1 MRVLWDL
8 TDPNFEITSG
18 LFNSAAKQQMGNK
31 TDIYMSPG
39 GFFFRQKADPL
50 PLANCRIENL
60 EITEHP
66 GKCLFDVKFTFASLH
81 NSIGEEHTVQIRLK
95 GNGECC
101 SRPRFSAMALNDG
114 FVMRDAPRFNRACTL
129 YMLIALSV
137 MRGSVDYH
145 ESRSGWQLIFSPE
158 NKNHT
163 LAFAGVTLQDAD
175 NHMYNKCPLAKAATS
190 RFSTTSPP
198 DPDRQ
203 LPDAVT
209 DTVQLLL
216 HQLEK
221 PALALIWAFVIHS
234 VTARGLRILNHQQ
247 HTAAGQSRCPHIY
260 GNGIASV
267 QQIANIFCPAVWR
280 KDIPR
285 NLRFV
290 PASSCINLARVNEKL
305 GKFDSSAD
313 GSFFVLSKKTG
324 TLPRTAALKK
334 ILKKYES
341 GESLNMPIFLS
352 SERYEYQEFWC
363 VDAAAIHIDDK
374 FLDDTMQ
381 KTCFE
386 VLIAYLQFVT
396 DYFQWSVQSGTPAD
410 AVSFQINRAKDFSKF
425 LRKNPNCDPEELDFG
440 ESLYFSSLWF
450 TLFLDAVNWDWTNF
464 DMQLQQEIAARCVR
478 GFTEDPKGSA
488 ESISFE
494 FCRWV
499 LDVFQAR
506 RPRFPG
512 IMWEGVEK
520 RRNDAAAFYLEGKAL
535 ETAFSQRTG
544 IRLTPELRNTLTR
557 NGILIRRSNQCSVV
571 QERKPPAEVCAKF
584 KNRLNRNG
592 KASVWV
598 LSRDAVLRY
607 AEKS

>member
-1 MRVLWDL
+1 M
-8 TDPNFEITSG
+8 
-18 LFNSAAKQQMGNK
+18 
-31 TDIYMSPG
+31 Y
-39 GFFFRQKADPL
+39 
-50 PLANCRIENL
+50 
-60 EITEHP
+60 
-66 GKCLFDVKFTFASLH
+66 TFL
-81 NSIGEEHTVQIRLK
+81 
-95 GNGECC
+95 
-101 SRPRFSAMALNDG
+101 
-114 FVMRDAPRFNRACTL
+114 
-129 YMLIALSV
+129 LIALSV
-137 MRGSVDYH
+137 MRGAEFYH
-145 ESRSGWQLIFSPE
+145 EVRSGWQQIYSPNNSRFTRE
-158 NKNHT
+158 
-163 LAFAGVTLQDAD
+163 FAGVTLQDAD
-175 NHMYNKCPLAKAATS
+175 KHMYHKCPLAKAAS
-190 RFSTTSPP
+190 RFSTMSRPEP
-198 DPDRQ
+198 SRK

-209 DTVQLLL
+209 KSVQLFLR
-216 HQLEK
+216 QLEE
-221 PALALIWAFVIHS
+221 PALALIWSFVIHS
-234 VTARGLRILNHQQ
+234 VTARGLRILNDQQ
-247 HTAAGQSRCPHIY
+247 DTDAGQSRCLHIY
-260 GNGIASV
+260 GNVITSV
-267 QQIANIFCPAVWR
+267 QHIANIFCPAVWR

-290 PASSCINLARVNEKL
+290 PANSCINLSRVNEKMS
-305 GKFDSSAD
+305 KFDSNAD

-341 GESLNMPIFLS
+341 GESLNMPVFLS
-352 SERYEYQEFWC
+352 CERYDYQEFWC

>member
-18 LFNSAAKQQMGNK
+18 LFNSAAKQQLGNK
-31 TDIYMSPG
+31 TDIYMSPNG
-39 GFFFRQKADPL
+39 LFFREKADPL
-50 PLANCRIENL
+50 PLASCRIEISK
-60 EITEHP
+60 ITEQNRNR
-66 GKCLFDVKFTFASLH
+66 LFDIEFVFVGRDESKGEMRDVK
-81 NSIGEEHTVQIRLK
+81 IRLK
-95 GNGECC
+95 GNGECS
-101 SRPRFSAMALNDG
+101 SRPRFSAMALDDG
-114 FVMRDAPRFNRACTL
+114 FVVGDAPRFNRACTL

-137 MRGSVDYH
+137 MRGSADYH

-163 LAFAGVTLQDAD
+163 LAFAGVTIQDAD
-175 NHMYNKCPLAKAATS
+175 KHMYDEHPLAKAAS
-190 RFSTTSPP
+190 RFSTMSRP
-198 DPDRQ
+198 DPDRK
-203 LPDAVT
+203 LPEAVT
-209 DTVQLLL
+209 EAVQLFLR
-216 HQLEK
+216 QLEK

-247 HTAAGQSRCPHIY
+247 HTDAGQSRCLQIY
-260 GNGIASV
+260 GNGITSV

-280 KDIPR
+280 KKIPR

-290 PASSCINLARVNEKL
+290 PASNCINLSRVNEKID
-305 GKFDSSAD
+305 KFDKYAD

-324 TLPRTAALKK
+324 TLPRTAALKQ

-352 SERYEYQEFWC
+352 CERYDYQEFWS

-374 FLDDTMQ
+374 ILDDTMQ
-381 KTCFE
+381 ETCFE

-410 AVSFQINRAKDFSKF
+410 AVSFQINRAKGFSKF

-464 DMQLQQEIAARCVR
+464 DKQLQQEIAARCVR

>member
-81 NSIGEEHTVQIRLK
+81 NSIGEEHTIQIRLK

-247 HTAAGQSRCPHIY
+247 HTDAGQSRCPHIY

-305 GKFDSSAD
+305 GKFDSNAD

-352 SERYEYQEFWC
+352 CERYEYQEFWC
-363 VDAAAIHIDDK
+363 VDAAAINIDDK
-374 FLDDTMQ
+374 ILDGTMQ
-381 KTCFE
+381 KTCFT
-386 VLIAYLQFVT
+386 VLISYIQFVT
-396 DYFQWSVQSGTPAD
+396 DYFRWSVQSDTPTD
-410 AVSFQINRAKDFSKF
+410 AVSFQRNQAKVFSKL

-450 TLFLDAVNWDWTNF
+450 TLFLDCLNWNWKTFDNAVKK
-464 DMQLQQEIAARCVR
+464 EITARCVQ
-478 GFTEDPKGSA
+478 GSEDSKVL
-488 ESISFE
+488 EVNISSE

-499 LDVFQAR
+499 LDMFETR
-506 RPRFPG
+506 RSKFSG

-520 RRNDAAAFYLEGKAL
+520 RRNDAAAFYLEGKPL
-535 ETAFSQRTG
+535 ENAFFRATG
-544 IRLTPELRNTLTR
+544 FSVTLDLRNTLTL
-557 NGILIRRSNQCSVV
+557 NGILLRRTHQSSVV

-584 KNRLNRNG
+584 KDRLNRNG

-598 LSRDAVLRY
+598 LSKDAVLRY